1 MFLVLLAIMKHKLD
15 SSYLD
20 IAIIC
25 FGIVGMIFSHAIM
38 SFAMVFMALR
48 FVFADKSRIKSY
60 SKDVLIAIFSFFALI
75 CLGMIWS
82 DWSNDAWKQLEK
94 SLPFLIVPLYFLN
107 LPLQEGKNLKIYAWA
122 YLASLFVATGIGM
135 FNLLT
140 IENPD
145 VRTIMPFCSHI
156 RFALHLT
163 LASSFIVYYCF
174 EHKKYLLLLLA
185 FWFEAYMLITA
196 AMTGIIISF
205 IIIFFVLP
213 TYFLITK
220 KRKKAFAIFLS
231 AFIVALF
238 AVFSCISYYYKDY
251 FVPKNGEVK
260 EDMMIENGNYIFEA
274 IDYSQMQEGVEKYLK
289 EDKNAVCKSREGEF
303 AYIDIAIRYLNSK
316 GYEKNLKGWEKLSS
330 EDLENIKNGIPNYVY
345 AQKTPLKSRLYS
357 TFYEIEAYKKEDK
370 VKGSSMIQ
378 KIELWENSLLIIK
391 NNLLIGVGTG
401 KAPQELKK
409 QLQSI
414 DSPLADTNM
423 RTHNQYFSI
432 VFSYG
437 ILGFLVWIG
446 FLLYPMF
453 KLSLNKN
460 PYYIIFLAIMLISF
474 LSEDTLDN
482 QAGIMMYCCWNF
494 FFVSQSKKI
503 KQRKKYFFLCFKKL
517 FL

>member
-1 MFLVLLAIMKHKLD
+1 
-15 SSYLD
+15 
-20 IAIIC
+20 
-25 FGIVGMIFSHAIM
+25 MILTS
-38 SFAMVFMALR
+38 AL
-48 FVFADKSRIKSY
+48 
-60 SKDVLIAIFSFFALI
+60 
-75 CLGMIWS
+75 
-82 DWSNDAWKQLEK
+82 
-94 SLPFLIVPLYFLN
+94 
-107 LPLQEGKNLKIYAWA
+107 
-122 YLASLFVATGIGM
+122 TG
-135 FNLLT
+135 
-140 IENPD
+140 
-145 VRTIMPFCSHI
+145 V
-156 RFALHLT
+156 
-163 LASSFIVYYCF
+163 V
-174 EHKKYLLLLLA
+174 
-185 FWFEAYMLITA
+185 
-196 AMTGIIISF
+196 ISF
-205 IIIFFVLP
+205 VVLFFIIP
-213 TYFLITK
+213 TYFLFK
-220 KRKKAFAIFLS
+220 KKNKTAFAIFIS
-231 AFIVALF
+231 
-238 AVFSCISYYYKDY
+238 VFSLFVFAIISCLSYYYKDY

-260 EDMMIENGNYIFEA
+260 ENMMIENGNYIFDKV
-274 IDYSQMQEGVEKYLK
+274 DYSQMQEGVEKYLK
-289 EDKNAVCKSREGEF
+289 EDRNAVCKSREGEF

-330 EDLENIKNGIPNYVY
+330 KDLENIKNGIPNYVY
-345 AQKTPLKSRLYS
+345 AQKIPLKSRLYS
-357 TFYEIEAYKKEDK
+357 TFYEIEAYKKEHK

-460 PYYIIFLAIMLISF
+460 SYYIIFLAIMLISF

-494 FFVSQSKKI
+494 FFLSHSKK
-503 KQRKKYFFLCFKKL
+503 
-517 FL
+517 

>member
-1 MFLVLLAIMKHKLD
+1 
-15 SSYLD
+15 
-20 IAIIC
+20 
-25 FGIVGMIFSHAIM
+25 VGMIFSHALM
-38 SFAMVFMALR
+38 SFAMVFMAIR
-48 FVFADKSRIKSY
+48 FVLADKSRIKSY
-60 SKDVLIAIFSFFALI
+60 SKDVLIAVFSFFALI

-82 DWSNDAWKQLEK
+82 GGGSEAWKQLEK
-94 SLPFLIVPLYFLN
+94 SLPFLIVPLYLMN
-107 LPLQEGKNLKIYAWA
+107 LDLQERKNLKIYAWV
-122 YLASLFVATGIGM
+122 YILSLFVATLIGM
-135 FNLLT
+135 FNFLT

-163 LASSFIVYYCF
+163 LASSFIVVYCIQN
-174 EHKKYLLLLLA
+174 KKPLFLLLA
-185 FWFEAYMLITA
+185 LWFEAYMILTSA
-196 AMTGIIISF
+196 LTGVVISF
-205 IIIFFVLP
+205 VVLFFIIP
-213 TYFLITK
+213 TYFLFK
-220 KRKKAFAIFLS
+220 KKNKTAFAIFIS
-231 AFIVALF
+231 
-238 AVFSCISYYYKDY
+238 VFSLFVFAIISCLSYYYKDY

-260 EDMMIENGNYIFEA
+260 ENMIIENGNYIFDKV
-274 IDYSQMQEGVEKYLK
+274 DYSQMQDGVEKYLK
-289 EDKNAVCKSREGEF
+289 EDRNAVCKSKEGEF
-303 AYIDIAIRYLNSK
+303 LYVDIAIRYLNSK

-330 EDLENIKNGIPNYVY
+330 KDIDNIKNGIPNYVY
-345 AQKTPLKSRLYS
+345 AQKIPLKSRLYS
-357 TFYEIEAYKKEDK
+357 TFYEIEAYKKEHK
-370 VKGSSMIQ
+370 VKGSSLIQ

-494 FFVSQSKKI
+494 FFVSQSKK
-503 KQRKKYFFLCFKKL
+503 
-517 FL
+517 

>member
-1 MFLVLLAIMKHKLD
+1 
-15 SSYLD
+15 
-20 IAIIC
+20 
-25 FGIVGMIFSHAIM
+25 
-38 SFAMVFMALR
+38 
-48 FVFADKSRIKSY
+48 
-60 SKDVLIAIFSFFALI
+60 
-75 CLGMIWS
+75 MIWS
-82 DWSNDAWKQLEK
+82 GGGSEAWKQLEK
-94 SLPFLIVPLYFLN
+94 SLPFLIVPLYLMN
-107 LPLQEGKNLKIYAWA
+107 LDLQERKNLKIYAWV
-122 YLASLFVATGIGM
+122 YILSLFVATLIGM
-135 FNLLT
+135 FNFLT

-163 LASSFIVYYCF
+163 LASSFIVVYCVQN
-174 EHKKYLLLLLA
+174 KKYIFLLFAL
-185 FWFEAYMLITA
+185 WFEAYMILTSA
-196 AMTGIIISF
+196 LTGVVISF
-205 IIIFFVLP
+205 VVLFFIIP
-213 TYFLITK
+213 TYFLFK
-220 KRKKAFAIFLS
+220 KKNKTAFAIFIS
-231 AFIVALF
+231 
-238 AVFSCISYYYKDY
+238 VFSLFVFAIISSLSYYYKDY

-260 EDMMIENGNYIFEA
+260 ENMIIENGNYIFDKV
-274 IDYSQMQEGVEKYLK
+274 DYSQMQEGVEKYLK
-289 EDKNAVCKSREGEF
+289 EDRNAVCKSREGEF

-330 EDLENIKNGIPNYVY
+330 KDLENIKNGIPNYVY
-345 AQKTPLKSRLYS
+345 AQKIPLKSRLYS
-357 TFYEIEAYKKEDK
+357 TFYEIEAYKKEHK

-460 PYYIIFLAIMLISF
+460 SYYIIFLAIMLISF

-494 FFVSQSKKI
+494 FFVSQSKK
-503 KQRKKYFFLCFKKL
+503 
-517 FL
+517 